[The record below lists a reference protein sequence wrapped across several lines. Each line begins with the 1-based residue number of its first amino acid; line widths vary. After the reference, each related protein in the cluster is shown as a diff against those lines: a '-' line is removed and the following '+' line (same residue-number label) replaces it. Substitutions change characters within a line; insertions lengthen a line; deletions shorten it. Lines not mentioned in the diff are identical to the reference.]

1 MNFYKIYFYDEKIKD
16 SYPLTISKKDINDL
30 CMWLNSY
37 TSRWHLEVVEGY
49 LLDSS
54 YNYIGEINFLPSEI
68 NNQYFFATYPHRL
81 LAYHEFLNGV

>member
-1 MNFYKIYFYDEKIKD
+1 MNFYKIYFHDDRIKD
-16 SYPLTISKKDINDL
+16 SYPVYVHKRDINDL

-37 TSRWHLEVVEGY
+37 TSKWQVEVIEGH
-49 LLDSS
+49 LLDKSN
-54 YNYIGEINFLPSEI
+54 NYIGDINFLPTEI